1 MNKNKIIEMYPVAND
16 TFSNVEFRDRVVGTS
31 TPSKD
36 RINPALLQDVQTA
49 ASKAGIQ
56 ISITTAV
63 SGHKKASR
71 HGTGNA
77 VDIAMINN
85 QGWSNERVAKQKGI
99 YDDIERFVSEL
110 EKLGYKKNVGER
122 GNPKV
127 VLTFG
132 FKNHHHHVHVSNT
145 TNSSSVPSTE
155 VEPTTTD
162 ISKVDLENLTKNMD
176 NVGSDFKRG
185 LLKKLLGKIGWGG
198 LVDLIPDDSSI
209 SNKEDKIN
217 FIKNKIGDVNESEQ
231 KVLGA
236 LIEDINRIKNLIK

>member
-1 MNKNKIIEMYPVAND
+1 MNKKQQNKINEMYPVAND
-16 TFSNVEFRDRVVGTS
+16 TFSNVEFRDNLVGNS

-63 SGHKKASR
+63 SGHKKGTR
-71 HGTGNA
+71 HETGNA
-77 VDIAMINN
+77 VDVAMINN
-85 QGWSNERVAKQKGI
+85 QGWSNERVAKKKGI

-110 EKLGYKKNVGER
+110 EKLGYKKNVGES

-145 TNSSSVPSTE
+145 NSSKSQPEVKPTE
-155 VEPTTTD
+155 TQTTAQ
-162 ISKVDLENLTKNMD
+162 IP
-176 NVGSDFKRG
+176 NVSDSDD
-185 LLKKLLGKIGWGG
+185 LKKLLDTLKGSGEIGNDFKRDVMKRLLSKTG
-198 LVDLIPDDSSI
+198 LGNILDLIP
-209 SNKEDKIN
+209 KQT
-217 FIKNKIGDVNESEQ
+217 NEGKDTEHQS
-231 KVLGA
+231 K
-236 LIEDINRIKNLIK
+236 LIENEIKRIKTLLR